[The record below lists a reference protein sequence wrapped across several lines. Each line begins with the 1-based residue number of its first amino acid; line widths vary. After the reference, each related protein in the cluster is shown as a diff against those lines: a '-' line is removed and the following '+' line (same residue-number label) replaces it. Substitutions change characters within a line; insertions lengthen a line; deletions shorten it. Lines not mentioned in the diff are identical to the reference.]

1 MEKLPLS
8 NSNRRK
14 SAL

>member
-14 SAL
+14 SAI